1 MLPTIA
7 TGNVASAIGGGY
19 TVDNSCRFN
28 DGDSPVLSR
37 TLGTATNR
45 KICTFSHWVKMS
57 DTLNN
62 IGWFGTYN
70 SGNNF
75 RWGMM
80 ASASD
85 GAIDAYEHDG
95 SAYVWRRKTNRRFRD
110 TAAFYHLMLVL
121 DTTQSTAGDRVK
133 IYVNGVQETSFSS
146 SDDPGLNIDLPYANS
161 AVTHYVGKHNT
172 EYFDG
177 YMAEVVFI
185 DGQALT
191 PTSFGEFDEDSPT
204 IWKPI
209 DVSGLTFGTNG
220 FYLDFEA
227 SDNLGNDANG
237 GTDWTEANL
246 DATDQATDTP
256 TNSFCTMNPLSGLTT
271 SSQSF
276 SEGNLVVTNSAGG
289 MRQYNSSFAAASGK
303 WYAEV
308 KVTSV
313 GGDAPG
319 VGIIDPSVFDYD
331 SHIAASNSGYCYLY
345 GGNKQYNGSGA
356 SFGDSWTTGDI
367 IGIAIDLTN
376 SKLYFSKN
384 GTWQNS
390 GDPTS
395 GATGTGSAY
404 DIVSDVFYTFGGSSN
419 DTGTDPVYSWNFG
432 NPSFAI
438 SSGNADGDGYGNFEY
453 AVPSGYYAL
462 CTKNLAEYG

>member
-1 MLPTIA
+1 
-7 TGNVASAIGGGY
+7 
-19 TVDNSCRFN
+19 
-28 DGDSPVLSR
+28 
-37 TLGTATNR
+37 
-45 KICTFSHWVKMS
+45 
-57 DTLNN
+57 
-62 IGWFGTYN
+62 
-70 SGNNF
+70 
-75 RWGMM
+75 
-80 ASASD
+80 
-85 GAIDAYEHDG
+85 
-95 SAYVWRRKTNRRFRD
+95 
-110 TAAFYHLMLVL
+110 MLVL